1 MNVIKSYEIKH
12 VVGIEWGELWWMKL
26 TIWYRMHVFDECKP
40 MGWACL
46 DEIDYKW
53 MGFKEKNGVN
63 LLDNWYLVYCT
74 RVVMKDKDYVG

>member
-1 MNVIKSYEIKH
+1 MSMLGWSRLQMDYSN
-12 VVGIEWGELWWMKL
+12 
-26 TIWYRMHVFDECKP
+26 TIW
-40 MGWACL
+40 
-46 DEIDYKW
+46 W